1 MQGTIE
7 ERIAKTVRDANGK
20 IRKNQKVY
28 DVRYRF
34 TDPKTGKRHTT
45 RKRGFLRR
53 ADAETFLLKINQ
65 DEADGIITSHKSL
78 LVKDFMN
85 DWLNTYVRDNLRES
99 TYEGY
104 EYDINNH
111 IIPQLGQY
119 DIKNLTAA
127 HIDKFYSHLRQEGRV
142 DGKGGLKEISIKRI
156 HRVLNLALNHAEK
169 HDLIARNPMHK
180 VISPPKPEK
189 SERDIYDD
197 REVLRLIEIVKDSH
211 RFEVAVAL
219 GGICGLRSGE
229 ILGLKEAD
237 IDFDKR
243 LIHIRKQLVQLKKG
257 SNRTK
262 VKTDGSNRVISAPDL
277 IFEILR
283 RQIER
288 NKRNKAMLLDGYN
301 DEGFLVC
308 YDDGKP
314 IPPKRFSAYFCNL
327 IKRHKLKHIRFHD
340 LRHSG
345 ATLMLKA
352 GVSLEVVSSILGH
365 SSIKTT
371 NDIYA
376 HILNDV
382 KIDAAKKVEVLLNFT
397 KNFENP

>member
-1 MQGTIE
+1 
-7 ERIAKTVRDANGK
+7 
-20 IRKNQKVY
+20 
-28 DVRYRF
+28 
-34 TDPKTGKRHTT
+34 
-45 RKRGFLRR
+45 
-53 ADAETFLLKINQ
+53 
-65 DEADGIITSHKSL
+65 
-78 LVKDFMN
+78 
-85 DWLNTYVRDNLRES
+85 
-99 TYEGY
+99 
-104 EYDINNH
+104 
-111 IIPQLGQY
+111 
-119 DIKNLTAA
+119 
-127 HIDKFYSHLRQEGRV
+127 
-142 DGKGGLKEISIKRI
+142 
-156 HRVLNLALNHAEK
+156 
-169 HDLIARNPMHK
+169 MHK
-180 VISPPKPEK
+180 AISPPKPEK

-219 GGICGLRSGE
+219 GGICGLRRGE

-352 GVSLEVVSSILGH
+352 GVPLEVVSSILGH

-382 KIDAAKKVEVLLNFT
+382 KIDAAQKVAALIELAQDA
-397 KNFENP
+397 ENSQN